1 MSAGNDTLCSLTVA
15 FATPFNNNEMFARV
29 LSGSSSSTAAAT
41 IQPPASEPAAAASQ
55 RRITA
60 ATVGQWSQ
68 YPSGLLE
75 VLAIATSGGHTID
88 LYDSRAAAPSRTL
101 RLQPQQR
108 CTDDIDCPHCW
119 TALAFVGT
127 GSEGCGLLC
136 AVSSA
141 SFVLVDFACGTR
153 IVTSAGAMSSV
164 AARRSTPSHF
174 GSVVACPFGMPLA
187 AVATASPNANTET
200 RCDVVDLPIRVLSI
214 FSEAAP
220 AAFTSGATSQSDSD
234 SEPRQWCARWVRLAK
249 MRHAAPAPTTVA
261 SSAASASRLVPAGTH
276 VSQLRLWERDPAIA
290 FALMTRPAPTPS
302 VDASNGGV
310 VGSSIDTALELHG
323 IFQSSLSAGGAYVA
337 HYALPNALGPRRAPW
352 VAAAR
357 NTLTCSFVESVVG
370 SVVVAGWDLK
380 PAGVTP
386 SVALGAVD
394 LALQHLVKNRD
405 GATNRFFTMPS
416 HAPTWSLCVDLS
428 SIRAPL
434 TGTAPKT
441 IGVTAAAP
449 EANAAAPPEA
459 ASEPFDTGIAVPE
472 VDATLS
478 SSSSAAPNIVVCG
491 DGDDAPPSRNATW
504 TPLWIEPRSAS
515 EGGRPESSTHEC
527 QALLVDGLRLNI
539 ALAVIERPGIAT
551 IVAHCAC
558 PSALNVDNAIRLHS
572 HTAKVST
579 LLLATSSADTVLSVA
594 VNSTEPQTEDAAD
607 DTAGF
612 NQPAPTNSERTI
624 TAYLATLRSD
634 GASTSGRTL
643 SFDEDV
649 PENYVDA
656 LIGTTED
663 VMRSGV
669 APFKPAPSPTDVDR
683 AVDRSRTISAKL
695 RSFFGGGNTPAPAGT
710 MIDDAVAVSLLP
722 LEYYRAHVNN
732 VLKTIE
738 YVEEC
743 RPPSPPSQSS
753 ATTQLQSLQPA
764 PSRTTPSSSSGSPQL
779 AATGTTEN
787 DSFGRRTVPWVT
799 EGDAQQQAPSAK
811 GSKKGGP
818 DDDFNAWLGRT
829 VAPTLATQSDRD
841 KLLSGVSARATE
853 PEGRVQQYRR
863 ERAAKQ
869 EADRT
874 KQELMEAQERLA
886 ERGERLNELGER
898 TSEMS
903 NRADNFASAAAAYRK
918 QQESRK
924 WWQF

>member
-1 MSAGNDTLCSLTVA
+1 
-15 FATPFNNNEMFARV
+15 
-29 LSGSSSSTAAAT
+29 
-41 IQPPASEPAAAASQ
+41 
-55 RRITA
+55 
-60 ATVGQWSQ
+60 
-68 YPSGLLE
+68 
-75 VLAIATSGGHTID
+75 
-88 LYDSRAAAPSRTL
+88 
-101 RLQPQQR
+101 
-108 CTDDIDCPHCW
+108 
-119 TALAFVGT
+119 
-127 GSEGCGLLC
+127 
-136 AVSSA
+136 
-141 SFVLVDFACGTR
+141 
-153 IVTSAGAMSSV
+153 
-164 AARRSTPSHF
+164 
-174 GSVVACPFGMPLA
+174 
-187 AVATASPNANTET
+187 
-200 RCDVVDLPIRVLSI
+200 
-214 FSEAAP
+214 
-220 AAFTSGATSQSDSD
+220 
-234 SEPRQWCARWVRLAK
+234 
-249 MRHAAPAPTTVA
+249 
-261 SSAASASRLVPAGTH
+261 
-276 VSQLRLWERDPAIA
+276 
-290 FALMTRPAPTPS
+290 
-302 VDASNGGV
+302 
-310 VGSSIDTALELHG
+310 
-323 IFQSSLSAGGAYVA
+323 
-337 HYALPNALGPRRAPW
+337 

-370 SVVVAGWDLK
+370 SVVIAGWDLK

-405 GATNRFFTMPS
+405 GATNRFFAMPS

-434 TGTAPKT
+434 TATLPKT
-441 IGVTAAAP
+441 IGATAAAP
-449 EANAAAPPEA
+449 EASTAAAPPEA
-459 ASEPFDTGIAVPE
+459 ANDAFDTGVAVSE

-478 SSSSAAPNIVVCG
+478 SSSSAAPDVVVCG

-539 ALAVIERPGIAT
+539 ALATIERPGIAT
-551 IVAHCAC
+551 IVAQCAC

-572 HTAKVST
+572 HTAKVWT
-579 LLLATSSADTVLSVA
+579 LLLAASSADTVLSVA
-594 VNSTEPQTEDAAD
+594 VNSTEPQTDDAD

-612 NQPAPTNSERTI
+612 NQPAPANSERTI

-634 GASTSGRTL
+634 GASTSGRAL
-643 SFDEDV
+643 PFDEDV

-710 MIDDAVAVSLLP
+710 MIDDAVAVSLPP

-743 RPPSPPSQSS
+743 RPPSPPSPSS

-764 PSRTTPSSSSGSPQL
+764 PSHTTPSSSSGSPQL
-779 AATGTTEN
+779 ATGTAEN

-799 EGDAQQQAPSAK
+799 EGDAQQQAPPAK

-818 DDDFNAWLGRT
+818 DDDFNAWLGKT

-903 NRADNFASAAAAYRK
+903 NRADNFASAATAYRK